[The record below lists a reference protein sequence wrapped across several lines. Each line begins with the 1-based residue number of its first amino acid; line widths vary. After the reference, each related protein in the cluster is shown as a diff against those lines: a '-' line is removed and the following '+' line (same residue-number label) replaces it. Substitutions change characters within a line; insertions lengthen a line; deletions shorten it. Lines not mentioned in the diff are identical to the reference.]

1 METNYYEPTEEEVDA
16 LDHAGM
22 MAAYAQLK
30 PIENKDL
37 AYKDGLKSCLSAF
50 SAASKEC
57 RKKSKEL
64 LATKEGFTDI
74 LYYPNLTVIA
84 CTAMVNQISGFDPK
98 DSSGSSVGG
107 ERIAFM
113 IRASKAMDAMSDLRI
128 CFEDDTDGFGTH
140 FAEDVIS
147 YSEKFED

>member
-1 METNYYEPTEEEVDA
+1 
-16 LDHAGM
+16 
-22 MAAYAQLK
+22 
-30 PIENKDL
+30 
-37 AYKDGLKSCLSAF
+37 
-50 SAASKEC
+50 
-57 RKKSKEL
+57 
-64 LATKEGFTDI
+64 
-74 LYYPNLTVIA
+74 
-84 CTAMVNQISGFDPK
+84 MVNQISGFDPK